1 MSVSTCTPMSASAA
15 TPPFPKS
22 WDCKWDMLWS
32 TLEPMTTD
40 IGAQLRIKASS
51 QVSTPT
57 YTPNTSPRGLLV
69 KTALEILQMDHRQ
82 RGQLEDADSE
92 RDFAAHAGNDAELAA
107 KLLLAPFQ
115 RSKLHERAV
124 AVPPPDTSADTEAD
138 STIDCSPSELA
149 EAAKRPSPSQKRV
162 AAGTADSP
170 KKRPHLV
177 DPVRSMEAAA
187 DFGADHVAGATEG
200 GGGLLTAVESADEAD
215 RSFQAESA
223 GRLEAYYRSPITGF
237 VGDLRRRKS
246 QELSLLESTIQSYC
260 DSLKRASLQALP
272 ATDPGEW
279 DIPVAAHF
287 DSDLPTILTDEGVWD
302 IPAALHAKLA
312 APMEDNGE
320 WDFSQLHLRP
330 ELQVELDLTPQKG
343 CMTIGAQ
350 REPDDPSFMASPFCP
365 AALAPTKAAAWTPR
379 HVADPDAIAREYLS
393 AQSMLAL
400 DPALGAVVEPAVSG
414 APLLAASAVH
424 AKLSTV
430 PHRAKLPRALGT
442 LPYRIALA
450 LPLESPWCHARLQ
463 GGGEDRGQAV
473 WSTPSSL
480 RRTWPCSA
488 SALDLPE
495 GWRQYTTDSGRRY
508 VRPSSQPRPPK
519 HPVTSRHRCTLVRS
533 TLAHTGPARW
543 LQSCAVRCV
552 PQTRRASCADTITTG
567 RPACRTGTS
576 LHLTDSSQP
585 PWVRR
590 QDRMHRMGSE
600 VMMRRGT
607 MRKQR
612 VRRRDGMVHCMQVR
626 PHRTLVTTGWT

>member
-1 MSVSTCTPMSASAA
+1 
-15 TPPFPKS
+15 
-22 WDCKWDMLWS
+22 
-32 TLEPMTTD
+32 MTTD

-162 AAGTADSP
+162 AAGTADPP

-200 GGGLLTAVESADEAD
+200 GGGLLTAVGSADEAG

-287 DSDLPTILTDEGVWD
+287 ESDLPTILTDEGVWD

-424 AKLSTV
+424 AKLSKV

-450 LPLESPWCHARLQ
+450 LPLEWNRHGAMRGCRAGERTAGRQCGALRRPFGGPGRTLRQRWTSLRVGGSTRRTV
-463 GGGEDRGQAV
+463 GGG
-473 WSTPSSL
+473 T
-480 RRTWPCSA
+480 
-488 SALDLPE
+488 
-495 GWRQYTTDSGRRY
+495 Y

-519 HPVTSRHRCTLVRS
+519 HPVTSRHRCALVRS

-600 VMMRRGT
+600 VMMRRAT

-612 VRRRDGMVHCMQVR
+612 VRQRNGMVHCMQVR
-626 PHRTLVTTGWT
+626 PH

>member
-1 MSVSTCTPMSASAA
+1 
-15 TPPFPKS
+15 
-22 WDCKWDMLWS
+22 
-32 TLEPMTTD
+32 
-40 IGAQLRIKASS
+40 
-51 QVSTPT
+51 
-57 YTPNTSPRGLLV
+57 
-69 KTALEILQMDHRQ
+69 
-82 RGQLEDADSE
+82 
-92 RDFAAHAGNDAELAA
+92 
-107 KLLLAPFQ
+107 
-115 RSKLHERAV
+115 
-124 AVPPPDTSADTEAD
+124 
-138 STIDCSPSELA
+138 
-149 EAAKRPSPSQKRV
+149 
-162 AAGTADSP
+162 
-170 KKRPHLV
+170 
-177 DPVRSMEAAA
+177 MEAVA
-187 DFGADHVAGATEG
+187 DFGADHVTGATEG
-200 GGGLLTAVESADEAD
+200 GGGLLMAVESAEEAD
-215 RSFQAESA
+215 RFQTESA

-260 DSLKRASLQALP
+260 DSLKRTSLQALP

-287 DSDLPTILTDEGVWD
+287 ESDLPTILTDEGVWD

-424 AKLSTV
+424 AKLSKV

-442 LPYRIALA
+442 LPYRIAWA
-450 LPLESPWCHARLQ
+450 LLESPWCHARLQ

-480 RRTWPCSA
+480 RRTWPYSA

-508 VRPSSQPRPPK
+508 PFFATPTFKASGDLPS
-519 HPVTSRHRCTLVRS
+519 PVHACAFHIGSHWP
-533 TLAHTGPARW
+533 GPVA
-543 LQSCAVRCV
+543 AIVRCA

-585 PWVRR
+585 PWTRR
-590 QDRMHRMGSE
+590 QDLMHWMGSE
-600 VMMRRGT
+600 VMMRPAT
-607 MRKQR
+607 MRKQ
-612 VRRRDGMVHCMQVR
+612 
-626 PHRTLVTTGWT
+626 